1 MTGSPDQ
8 PILGLLPQPE
18 GRRRSFVVSS
28 IANLMLLGICLLIG
42 MSAPKVIEQHYEET
56 QLITPILPPHPKI
69 KHLRLTAPSKHMPK
83 PKSTRMQARLSAP
96 PIRHFKPHM
105 TRTPRP
111 RPALAAAMPAQNRFV
126 HPSVKPVHLGDTFGV
141 TPNPNA
147 RHPAN
152 VAALGNPYGDL
163 RGPAVAPH
171 GVVRSAGFGDSTR
184 AGEGGGGS
192 GGGGWGYGAG
202 SGSGDST
209 SVEVLSRPP
218 AEYNAEARQLG
229 IEGDVVLSV
238 TFLASGRVVVHGVL
252 HGLGHGLNREAI
264 RVAEQ
269 IRFRPATRNGR
280 PVDVTTHVTIS
291 FQLA

>member
-18 GRRRSFVVSS
+18 GRRRSFVASS
-28 IANLMLLGICLLIG
+28 IANLVIVGVCLLIG

-56 QLITPILPPHPKI
+56 QLIAPILPRHPKI
-69 KHLRLTAPSKHMPK
+69 KHLRLTAPTRQMPE
-83 PKSTRMQARLSAP
+83 PKSARAQARLAAP
-96 PIRHFKPHM
+96 PMRHFKPHM

-111 RPALAAAMPAQNRFV
+111 RPALAAAMPARNRFF
-126 HPSVKPVHLGDTFGV
+126 HPSVKPVHLGDMFGV

-147 RHPAN
+147 RRPAN
-152 VAALGNPYGDL
+152 VAALGNPYGDMQ
-163 RGPAVAPH
+163 GPAVAPH
-171 GVVRSAGFGDSTR
+171 GVVRSAGFGDSTH

-202 SGSGDST
+202 SGSGDDT
-209 SVEVLSRPP
+209 SVEVLSRP
-218 AEYNAEARQLG
+218 AAAYNAEARRLG

-252 HGLGHGLNREAI
+252 HGLGHGLDQEAI
-264 RVAEQ
+264 RVAQQ

-280 PVDVTTHVTIS
+280 PVDVATRVTIS

>member
-18 GRRRSFVVSS
+18 GRRRSFVASS
-28 IANLMLLGICLLIG
+28 IANLTILGICVLIG
-42 MSAPKVIEQHYEET
+42 MSVPKVVEQHYETT
-56 QLITPILPPHPKI
+56 QLIAPILPPLPRI
-69 KHLRLTAPSKHMPK
+69 KHLRLTAPPRQTREPK
-83 PKSTRMQARLSAP
+83 PARTQARLSAP
-96 PIRHFKPHM
+96 AMRHFKPHM

-111 RPALAAAMPAQNRFV
+111 RPALAAAMPARNRFV
-126 HPSVKPVHLGDTFGV
+126 HPSVKPVHLGDMFGV
-141 TPNPNA
+141 TPNPSA
-147 RHPAN
+147 RRPAN
-152 VAALGNPYGDL
+152 VAALGNPYGDM

-238 TFLASGRVVVHGVL
+238 TFLASGQVLVHGVL
-252 HGLGHGLNREAI
+252 HGLGHGLDQEAI
-264 RVAEQ
+264 RVAQQ

-280 PVDVTTHVTIS
+280 PVNVTTRVTIS